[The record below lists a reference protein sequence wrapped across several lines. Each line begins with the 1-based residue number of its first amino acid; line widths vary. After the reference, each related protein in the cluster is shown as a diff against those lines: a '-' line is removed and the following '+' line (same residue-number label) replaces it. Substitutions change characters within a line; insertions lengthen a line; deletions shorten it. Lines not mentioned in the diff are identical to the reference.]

1 MTTLL
6 EIVCRISITE
16 LMTHHHSTNN
26 LLTTSKEEQIL
37 RPSSLVNL
45 TRFRYL
51 DSLIELDPQQG
62 WGEEVVLYFIVL
74 FTYSQLN
81 TQTVPKRVT
90 DNRHSLSIVTK
101 VYMNW
106 WSKLFYSI
114 PSYMDDQ
121 HLKWQYTSSTCHNIS
136 YIM

>member
-45 TRFRYL
+45 TRLRYL

-62 WGEEVVLYFIVL
+62 
-74 FTYSQLN
+74 
-81 TQTVPKRVT
+81 
-90 DNRHSLSIVTK
+90 
-101 VYMNW
+101 
-106 WSKLFYSI
+106 
-114 PSYMDDQ
+114 
-121 HLKWQYTSSTCHNIS
+121 
-136 YIM
+136 